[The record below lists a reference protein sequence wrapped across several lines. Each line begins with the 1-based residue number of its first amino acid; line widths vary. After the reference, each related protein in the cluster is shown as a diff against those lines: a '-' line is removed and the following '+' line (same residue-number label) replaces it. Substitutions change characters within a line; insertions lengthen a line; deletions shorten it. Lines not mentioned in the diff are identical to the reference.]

1 MSSFNKYAIKT
12 IQILSGSMEPKE
24 AIALLQDANASHGVI
39 INEQKV
45 PVAMVVAN
53 DLKKAAS
60 RGAPFLLHPLSN
72 LPPVVIVGS
81 KASMQDLVV
90 RDTTLKSFKAG
101 ARGAVIFDDEGIFG
115 IVPTQTILEFWKE
128 RQGYGGIPNLPIRKA
143 PRRRMG
149 RKSRNFP
156 TYDRIPNIP
165 IRKVNALKNSYIKTT
180 LFSQDRISIGE
191 GVGYF
196 AEGKLHGDP
205 QLVSCRVICAECSFV
220 NELPFLDRKNLGNC
234 QNTDVPHH
242 ILKLS

>member
-39 INEQKV
+39 INEQKI

-90 RDTTLKSFKAG
+90 MDTTLKSFKAG
-101 ARGAVIFDDEGIFG
+101 ARGDL
-115 IVPTQTILEFWKE
+115 TI
-128 RQGYGGIPNLPIRKA
+128 
-143 PRRRMG
+143 
-149 RKSRNFP
+149 
-156 TYDRIPNIP
+156 
-165 IRKVNALKNSYIKTT
+165 
-180 LFSQDRISIGE
+180 
-191 GVGYF
+191 
-196 AEGKLHGDP
+196 HGDR
-205 QLVSCRVICAECSFV
+205 QLISCQVTCAECGFV
-220 NELPFLDRKNLGNC
+220 NELPFLDHRNLDNC
-234 QNTDVPHH
+234 QNPNVPPHT
-242 ILKLS
+242 LKLS

>member
-39 INEQKV
+39 INEQKI

-90 RDTTLKSFKAG
+90 MDTTLKSFKAG
-101 ARGAVIFDDEGIFG
+101 ARGAVIFDDKGIFG

-128 RQGYGGIPNLPIRKA
+128 RQGYGGIPNIPIRKA
-143 PRRRMG
+143 PRRRIG

-156 TYDRIPNIP
+156 TYGRIPDFS
-165 IRKVNALKNSYIKTT
+165 IRKVNALKNSHIKTT
-180 LFSQDRISIGE
+180 QAAISTWGEVGLFSDLTI
-191 GVGYF
+191 
-196 AEGKLHGDP
+196 HGDR
-205 QLVSCRVICAECSFV
+205 QLISCQVTCAECGFV
-220 NELPFLDRKNLGNC
+220 NELPFLDHRNLDNC
-234 QNTDVPHH
+234 QNPNVPPHT
-242 ILKLS
+242 LKLS